1 MKRRGN
7 REMENRRKLVVA
19 RMMGDARSYYR
30 CTLGARE
37 SEAPRHSLEPIYLE
51 LKPFTINFHLHHTRT
66 SANTP
71 LQRSSLRL
79 TSHGRTAIRS
89 RTLLA
94 RTCAI
99 PSRSRLTQPCVFQ
112 SARVCAT
119 RRKRWTCTSTSAVAR
134 PRSDRRC
141 CSHPGTHHSSSRR
154 RPCCDAAP
162 TRNRRCRASG
172 RMRTAVGRRLLLLLR
187 ICQRLLVQL
196 GRERLEVLV
205 HVHRSWRPFDAH
217 RMQILGAD
225 WALGPV

>member
-1 MKRRGN
+1 
-7 REMENRRKLVVA
+7 MEDRRKTGGGQKRVGRGSSEA
-19 RMMGDARSYYR
+19 

-37 SEAPRHSLEPIYLE
+37 FEAPRHTLNLTYPE
-51 LKPFTINFHLHHTRT
+51 LKHFTINFHSTTLALSPTHPSLH
-66 SANTP
+66 
-71 LQRSSLRL
+71 L
-79 TSHGRTAIRS
+79 TSHGGTAIRS

-99 PSRSRLTQPCVFQ
+99 PSRSRLMQPCVFQ
-112 SARVCAT
+112 SARVCAS

-134 PRSDRRC
+134 PRSDRSC
-141 CSHPGTHHSSSRR
+141 CSRPGPHHSSSRR
-154 RPCCDAAP
+154 RTCSDAAP
-162 TRNRRCRASG
+162 TINRRCRASG

-187 ICQRLLVQL
+187 ICQRLLVQF